1 MSKEDTEIELVKDFL
16 KMRGYKNALDGL
28 EKDDYKTIEKKK
40 VNHYQIIIYFYRI
53 FLKKNNQNLQSF
65 YKKTKTGIKSI
76 LNFKKRTNS

>member
-76 LNFKKRTNS
+76 LNFKKRTNN